1 MSEDVTQPAS
11 RQSPDT
17 ADNSDV
23 MLVER
28 AVAGDQD
35 AFALLVIKYQRRVQR
50 LIGRMVRDVDLV
62 EDIAQETFIRAYRA
76 LHQFRGDAQFY
87 TWLYRIAVNTAKKFL
102 LDLKRDPTVSESAL
116 KLNEDDDETSWATN
130 EPTTDE
136 TPESVLAAK
145 EVASAVNAALEALPE
160 DLRQALTLREI
171 EGLSYDEI
179 SEAMNCPI
187 GTVRSRIFRARE
199 AISAKVKPMLEKQTG
214 KRW

>member
-1 MSEDVTQPAS
+1 MNVDSKQPPLPPLPGAT
-11 RQSPDT
+11 D
-17 ADNSDV
+17 SDV

-28 AVAGDQD
+28 AVAGDQG
-35 AFALLVIKYQRRVQR
+35 AFELLVIKYQRRIQR

-102 LDLKRDPTVSESAL
+102 LELKRDPTVSENSV
-116 KLNEDDDETSWATN
+116 KSDEDETSWSGS
-130 EPTTDE
+130 EPTTDD
-136 TPESVLAAK
+136 TPESLLAAK
-145 EVASAVNAALEALPE
+145 EIALAVNAAMEALPG

-171 EGLSYDEI
+171 EGLSYEDI

-199 AISAKVKPMLEKQTG
+199 AISVKVKPMLEKQTG

>member
-1 MSEDVTQPAS
+1 MSADS
-11 RQSPDT
+11 RQPPLQTLPNATD
-17 ADNSDV
+17 SDL

-28 AVAGDQD
+28 TLAGDQS
-35 AFALLVIKYQRRVQR
+35 AYELLVIKYQRRIQR

-76 LHQFRGDAQFY
+76 LHQFRGDSQFY

-102 LDLKRDPTVSESAL
+102 LELKRDPTVSENAFKS
-116 KLNEDDDETSWATN
+116 DDESDETSWAGN

-145 EVASAVNAALEALPE
+145 EIAAAVNVALEALPD
-160 DLRQALTLREI
+160 DLRRALTLREI
-171 EGLSYDEI
+171 EGLSYEDI
-179 SEAMNCPI
+179 SELMNCPI

-199 AISAKVKPMLEKQTG
+199 AISVKVRPMLEKQTG

>member
-1 MSEDVTQPAS
+1 MSEGTKPPQMAP
-11 RQSPDT
+11 PPP
-17 ADNSDV
+17 DNSDLL
-23 MLVER
+23 LVER

-35 AFALLVIKYQRRVQR
+35 AFTLLVIKYQRRVQR

-102 LDLKRDPTVSESAL
+102 LDLKRNPTVSDQIF
-116 KLNEDDDETSWATN
+116 NTDDDGDETFRSGSESSN
-130 EPTTDE
+130 DE

-145 EVASAVNAALEALPE
+145 EVGLAVNAALDALPE
-160 DLRQALTLREI
+160 DLRLALTMREMD
-171 EGLSYDEI
+171 GMSYEDI
-179 SEAMNCPI
+179 AEAMSCPI

-199 AISAKVKPMLEKQTG
+199 AISAKVKPMLERQTS

>member
-1 MSEDVTQPAS
+1 VSDDPSSPAPQPLS
-11 RQSPDT
+11 GGTDT
-17 ADNSDV
+17 DV

-28 AVAGDQD
+28 AVAGDQR
-35 AFALLVIKYQRRVQR
+35 AYELLVIKYQRRIQR

-102 LDLKRDPTVSESAL
+102 LELKRDPTVSEGSF
-116 KLNEDDDETSWATN
+116 KLDEDGDETYHARS
-130 EPTTDE
+130 EPISDE

-145 EVASAVNAALEALPE
+145 ELAVAVNAALEALPE

-171 EGLSYDEI
+171 EGLSYEVI
-179 SEAMNCPI
+179 SEVMNCPI

-199 AISAKVKPMLEKQTG
+199 AISVKVRPMLEKQTG